1 MSPLLNWRDLKNP
14 ALQFSFSHR
23 LYVEILPPKAVDFD
37 IRHRI
42 THRLLHHPRRDLENP
57 AWGGEGG
64 GDSGSFG
71 VLELIEHV
79 RRNLATVLCNGF
91 DDLLMEPHIHFSG
104 PF

>member
-1 MSPLLNWRDLKNP
+1 MSPLLNW
-14 ALQFSFSHR
+14 
-23 LYVEILPPKAVDFD
+23 
-37 IRHRI
+37 
-42 THRLLHHPRRDLENP
+42 RDLENP